1 MIEIDSKY
9 YDTEKKSSE
18 DLDTTK
24 NTLKGEI
31 DKIKELINAKKNE
44 EAISLLENFKTII
57 EAYADSY
64 SKNQNIKNESIK
76 RKERI
81 SIIDNEIESWKN
93 LLINSEK
100 MMNRA

>member
-1 MIEIDSKY
+1 MKIDSKY

-44 EAISLLENFKTII
+44 ECNFFVENLKLSLKHMLTVIVKIKISKM
-57 EAYADSY
+57 
-64 SKNQNIKNESIK
+64 NQL
-76 RKERI
+76 KEKK
-81 SIIDNEIESWKN
+81 EYL
-93 LLINSEK
+93 LLIMK
-100 MMNRA
+100 LKVGKIYYKF